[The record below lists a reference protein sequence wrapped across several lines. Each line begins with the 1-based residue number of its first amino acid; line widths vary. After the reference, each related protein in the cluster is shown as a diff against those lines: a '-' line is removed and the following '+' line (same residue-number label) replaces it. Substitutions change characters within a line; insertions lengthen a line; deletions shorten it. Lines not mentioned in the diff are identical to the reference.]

1 MTSNALIWNPLAKA
15 DRMLVYYNSSKGNLG
30 LRQWTDGEEGWGPVW
45 AEKEESTKGNVLVG
59 GGLTALQWRDWIRV
73 YGITT
78 VKDATAGKEV
88 NYISLLSPVVQSLSI
103 KTNYNRLTGSSD
115 GKVKAYLYFFTA
127 QQEPNNSSDPPVL
140 NERSLDNSSTKPLN
154 KGLTIMKSPAGLSS
168 IAATYSLKTAKRWV
182 FVQLENKEIVALNGA
197 STESHTVTKDA
208 KPGTPLAAVSFIE
221 GEKEAVVVYYVRNTD
236 GFLARAS
243 SLDAGATWSD
253 VILEG
258 AGVPTQETLSA
269 ASKDSLKK
277 IAVVFSA
284 EDSTETQIH
293 VDEWEA
299 ILKAPAS
306 DKP

>member
-1 MTSNALIWNPLAKA
+1 
-15 DRMLVYYNSSKGNLG
+15 MLG
-30 LRQWTDGEEGWGPVW
+30 
-45 AEKEESTKGNVLVG
+45 
-59 GGLTALQWRDWIRV
+59 
-73 YGITT
+73 
-78 VKDATAGKEV
+78 
-88 NYISLLSPVVQSLSI
+88 
-103 KTNYNRLTGSSD
+103 
-115 GKVKAYLYFFTA
+115 
-127 QQEPNNSSDPPVL
+127 
-140 NERSLDNSSTKPLN
+140 
-154 KGLTIMKSPAGLSS
+154 
-168 IAATYSLKTAKRWV
+168 
-182 FVQLENKEIVALNGA
+182 
-197 STESHTVTKDA
+197 HTVTKDA